1 MDVIIIFNNIFCK
14 IIIIFLQEFQ
24 CNVICTY
31 NIKTRCIWEFAKIK
45 IQVIKINNS
54 SLLMDVVIY
63 FIENEILNN
72 FTTILMHYYTSFS
85 VVFSFYIIF

>member
-54 SLLMDVVIY
+54 LLMDVVIY